1 MKKFSRIFVMFVMI
15 TVLMCSASVQAF
27 AAASAPSISTDVV
40 YDANGITIST
50 AKLKY
55 DKSWGG
61 YYTLDAVITNK
72 SDMDINYELQY
83 IKINGFQIPT
93 FCFGD
98 VYSGMSADMEI
109 SCEAD
114 RLTLANIEHIMEIEV
129 CIRLSESDNYGSII
143 DMPVFTI
150 YTSDADKYEQSYEFN
165 GKEVYNANGIRI
177 LARLGNS
184 NESFPVLLYV
194 DNSSGKTVSMMYDDI
209 AINNK
214 MVMEMMSC
222 AEVVSPALQV
232 IEMDRT
238 MLTMWDDDV
247 PTNKDISVVD
257 FKLSFLPKDD
267 DGSFSTANLY
277 YSDRITVGR

>member
-1 MKKFSRIFVMFVMI
+1 MKNLKRSLVMFVLI
-15 TVLMCSASVQAF
+15 AVLICSSSVQAF
-27 AAASAPSISTDVV
+27 AAASVPSISADVV

-72 SDMDINYELQY
+72 SAMDINYELQY

-98 VYSGMSADMEI
+98 VYSGMSADVEI

-114 RLTLANIEHIMEIEV
+114 LLTLANIEHIMEIEV
-129 CIRLSESDNYGSII
+129 CIRLSESDNYGNII
-143 DMPVFTI
+143 DVPVFTI

-165 GKEVYNANGIRI
+165 GQEVYNSNGIRI
-177 LARLGNS
+177 LARLGSS

-194 DNSSGKTVSMMYDDI
+194 DNNSGKTVSMMYDDI

-222 AEVVSPALQV
+222 AEVVSPAIQV
-232 IEMDRT
+232 VGMDRT

-257 FKLSFLPKDD
+257 FKLSFLPKED
-267 DGSFSTANLY
+267 DGSFSTANVY
-277 YSDRITVGR
+277 YSDRITVSR